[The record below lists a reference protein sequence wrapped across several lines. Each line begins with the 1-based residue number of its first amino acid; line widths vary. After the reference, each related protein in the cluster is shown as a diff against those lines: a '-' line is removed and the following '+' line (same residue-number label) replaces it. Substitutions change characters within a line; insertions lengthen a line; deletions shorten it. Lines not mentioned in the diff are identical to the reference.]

1 MRQPFSL
8 LFATL
13 LVAIV
18 FALLAVSADAQCTAD
33 PSGTC
38 AQHKHLTG
46 SVYPYTE
53 DFVHG
58 QPDVAF
64 GDGYVTIVEGC
75 GARNHINFSN
85 LRPVNAVI
93 RGTVRIRAA
102 SAPPGSRFAIR
113 FLVDDV
119 PRGEYIRTL
128 TGDYHQSEEV
138 NVVTRII
145 AGQHRLAMQVW
156 LIDGPGTIA
165 IGNSFMTAQ
174 GTPVNTGAAS
184 AARAE
189 PMIIDSTWR
198 QITDAITVD
207 SAMDVNLLVQGYFQV
222 RSATSDASHLT
233 VGFSLDGANSQH
245 TIELGLPKFYPS
257 GINVFDHFKS
267 KPGFAN
273 VPAGQHTIS
282 LWAIVRG
289 SGSAIIEHRQVEAIG
304 FETRQPQLT
313 PMLEAEESAPVVVST
328 AGDGTRPFNHW
339 LTTDCGSWTN
349 LLEYTYP
356 VSTLP
361 NPNWVGEAYIEF
373 LGTSTGQPQL
383 VQVGI
388 EVLNDPVFD
397 EHGNPVA
404 RFVDADFSILEFMI
418 PPGKSHKFLFTHP
431 LWWGAHSPNHIRLL
445 ARSFTCFGQPA
456 ADFTVGKRHMAI
468 RTIPTTG
475 ARCCLFD

>member
-1 MRQPFSL
+1 MRQPIHL
-8 LFATL
+8 LA
-13 LVAIV
+13 VIV
-18 FALLAVSADAQCTAD
+18 FAMFAVSSDGQCTAD

-46 SVYPYTE
+46 SVYAYTE
-53 DFVHG
+53 DFVKG
-58 QPDVAF
+58 QPDVESGA
-64 GDGYVTIVEGC
+64 GYVTIVEGC
-75 GARNHINFSN
+75 AARNYINFTN
-85 LRPVNAVI
+85 LREVNALI

-113 FLVDDV
+113 FTIDDV
-119 PRGEYIRTL
+119 PRGEYLRTL

-138 NVVTRII
+138 NVVVRIP

-156 LIDGPGTIA
+156 LIDGPGSIA

-174 GTPVNTGAAS
+174 GTLLNAGAAS
-184 AARAE
+184 ASHAE
-189 PMIIDSTWR
+189 PMIIDGTWR
-198 QITDAITVD
+198 QITDDIAID
-207 SAMDVNLLVQGYFQV
+207 PAMDINLLVQGYFQV
-222 RSATSDASHLT
+222 RSATPEATHLT
-233 VGFSLDGANSQH
+233 VGFSLDGASSKH
-245 TIELGLPKFYPS
+245 TIELGLPKFYPN
-257 GINVFDHFKS
+257 GVNVFDHYKD
-267 KPGFAN
+267 KPGFSN
-273 VPAGQHTIS
+273 IPAGRHTIS

-289 SGSAIIEHRQVEAIG
+289 GGSAIIEHRQVEAIG
-304 FETRQPQLT
+304 FETRHPQLT
-313 PMLEAEESAPVVVST
+313 PMLEAEETAPVVVST
-328 AGDGTRPFNHW
+328 AGDGSTVFNHW
-339 LTTDCGSWTN
+339 MTSDCGRWTN

-356 VSTLP
+356 VSAI
-361 NPNWVGEAYIEF
+361 NRPNWVGEAYIEF

-431 LWWGAHSPNHIRLL
+431 LWWGAHSPNHIRLM

-468 RTIPTTG
+468 RTIPTSG

>member
-1 MRQPFSL
+1 VRQPFRFL
-8 LFATL
+8 A
-13 LVAIV
+13 AIV
-18 FALLAVSADAQCTAD
+18 FALLAAAAADAQCTAD

-53 DFVHG
+53 DFVNG
-58 QPDVAF
+58 QPNVDYGA
-64 GDGYVTIVEGC
+64 GYVTIVEGC
-75 GARNHINFSN
+75 AARNYINFSN
-85 LRPVNAVI
+85 LRNVNAVI

-119 PRGEYIRTL
+119 PRGEYLRTL

-138 NVVTRII
+138 NVVTRIP

-156 LIDGPGTIA
+156 LVDGPGSMA
-165 IGNSFMTAQ
+165 IGISFMTAQ
-174 GTPVNTGAAS
+174 GTPESTGAAS
-184 AARAE
+184 AAVAE
-189 PMIIDSTWR
+189 PMMIDSTWR
-198 QITDAITVD
+198 QISETITIKSKTDVT
-207 SAMDVNLLVQGYFQV
+207 LLVQGYFQV
-222 RSATSDASHLT
+222 RSATPDASHLT
-233 VGFSLDGANSQH
+233 VGFSLDGATSQH

-257 GINVFDHFKS
+257 GINVFDHYAR
-267 KPGFAN
+267 KPGFLT
-273 VPAGQHTIS
+273 VPAGEHTVS

-289 SGSAIIEHRQVEAIG
+289 SGSAVIEYRQVEAIG
-304 FETRQPQLT
+304 FDATNVAMMPT
-313 PMLEAEESAPVVVST
+313 VEAEETVPLVVR
-328 AGDGTRPFNHW
+328 AQGDGTNVFNHW
-339 LTTDCGSWTN
+339 LTTDCGEWTN

-356 VSTLP
+356 VSPIMNT
-361 NPNWVGEAYIEF
+361 NWIGEAYIEF
-373 LGTSTGQPQL
+373 LGTSNGLPQM
-383 VQVGI
+383 VQVGV

-397 EHGNPVA
+397 ANGKPVS
-404 RFVDADFSILEFMI
+404 RFVDADFSILEFTI

-431 LWWGAHSPNHIRLL
+431 LWWGAQRPNHIRLL

-468 RTIPTTG
+468 RIIPTNG